1 LHRKHG
7 MDTKLERT
15 LVAGLYALLVLS
27 TLLYGAVEPLPT
39 FLLECLIAV
48 LLVLWAGQV
57 ALAGRAKLFI
67 PATAYPLLA
76 FLLFGAAQC
85 VIWVDAAGVSHSL
98 SADPEATR
106 MTVLLLCTLCV
117 AFLLFANVL
126 GTPERLKTLVHFLT
140 LYGFGLALF
149 GLLQHFTW
157 NGKFY
162 WFHDKGFKG
171 FGPFHNRNHFAGYL
185 GMLAPLPV
193 AFLLLR
199 EKQTDKRT
207 LYGLAATLMGV
218 ALVLSLSRGGMVS
231 LAGSLV
237 LVLVLSLSL
246 RANWHAGSAR
256 QPAPQ
261 HQQNQLL
268 MQASAGAIL
277 LVAILAGILWLGA
290 VPVIER
296 VAGETDASLSEK
308 LHDARGA
315 AWRDGLTVFKN
326 NALTGA
332 GLGAYLTVYPT
343 YGEWDSARM
352 LHGETE
358 NDYLQV
364 LADTGLVGGALLIWF
379 LVLLA
384 RDVQRGLQH
393 PNPRR
398 AVLALGCAGGLAAL
412 AIHCFFDFNLQI
424 PSNALLFLLLT
435 ALAARLGQPTAT
447 PKTKQPA
454 LPAPPPPA
462 RSVPKEPPFPPINSP
477 KWF

>member
-1 LHRKHG
+1 
-7 MDTKLERT
+7 MVAKLEKT
-15 LVAGLYALLVLS
+15 LVAGLYGLLVLS
-27 TLLYGAVEPLPT
+27 TLLYGSVEPGAT
-39 FLLECLIAV
+39 FLLECLIAI

-57 ALAGRAKLFI
+57 ALAGRAKLFV

-76 FLLFGAAQC
+76 FLLFGAAQS
-85 VIWVDAAGVSHSL
+85 ITWVDAEGVSHSL

-106 MTVLLLCTLCV
+106 MTVLLLSLLCV

-126 GTPERLKTLVHFLT
+126 ATPERYKTLAHFLI

-185 GMLAPLPV
+185 GMLTPLPV

-199 EKQTDKRT
+199 DKQTEKRT

-218 ALVLSLSRGGMVS
+218 AMVLSLSRGGMLSLLGS
-231 LAGSLV
+231 LALV
-237 LVLVLSLSL
+237 IMLSLSI
-246 RANWHAGSAR
+246 RANWQAENTKR
-256 QPAPQ
+256 TPE
-261 HQQNQLL
+261 QQKKLMLL
-268 MQASAGAIL
+268 QASAGAIV

-296 VAGETDASLSEK
+296 VAGESEASLSEK

-315 AWRDGLTVFKN
+315 AWRDGLHVFKRN
-326 NALTGA
+326 VLTGT
-332 GLGAYLTVYPT
+332 GMGAYLTVYPT

-352 LHGETE
+352 LHGETD

-364 LADTGLVGGALLIWF
+364 LADTGLVGGALLLWF
-379 LVLLA
+379 LVLLV
-384 RDVQRGLQH
+384 RDVSRGLQH
-393 PNPRR
+393 SNPRR
-398 AVLALGCAGGLAAL
+398 AVLALGCGGGLAAM
-412 AIHCFFDFNLQI
+412 AVHSFFDFNLQI

-435 ALAARLGQPTAT
+435 ALAARLGQPAT
-447 PKTKQPA
+447 TVASKQPTP
-454 LPAPPPPA
+454 PAPPRVENRTAPSAAP
-462 RSVPKEPPFPPINSP
+462 N
-477 KWF
+477 WF